1 MPMCLQWITSPQR
14 KERKQTM
21 NFIQVKNFLSN
32 YIHTVLLLLGLVC
45 VLVAITLLTNVYYGL
60 LALGIVLI
68 GVAVM
73 LNTEQKEVKRWH
85 FKARQNTT
93 GDPFLQHVVSI
104 QSDDYTTSFTSVRAL
119 RNSDVFAAVRIIASD
134 IASSPIQLVKTIC
147 HKLIMNW

>member
-32 YIHTVLLLLGLVC
+32 YIHTVLYFLDWC

-73 LNTEQKEVKRWH
+73 LNTEQK
-85 FKARQNTT
+85 
-93 GDPFLQHVVSI
+93 GG
-104 QSDDYTTSFTSVRAL
+104 
-119 RNSDVFAAVRIIASD
+119 
-134 IASSPIQLVKTIC
+134 
-147 HKLIMNW
+147 